1 VPNDEGDAAVR
12 RPRPTRRQPRTS
24 GHRTIDFDVLED
36 LLSFYMRGV
45 SLELNRD
52 FDHAIAQVALAKGTG
67 KTSVL
72 LFVAAN
78 PGIRP
83 SVIAHYIFKDRS
95 AMARLLD
102 QMEGN
107 GLIVEVASRRERRA
121 RELYLTEKGQRLVDR
136 VREIAQRQSAEFF
149 APLSDR
155 EQAQLLQTLKKL
167 YRHRLAASDTQG

>member
-1 VPNDEGDAAVR
+1 MPNDEGNAAIR
-12 RPRPTRRQPRTS
+12 RPKPTRRQPRTS
-24 GHRTIDFDVLED
+24 DHGDIDFDVLGD

-52 FDHAIAQVALAKGTG
+52 FDHEIAQVALAKGTG

-107 GLIVEVASRRERRA
+107 GLIVEVASSRERRA
-121 RELYLTEKGQRLVDR
+121 RELYLTEKGRRLVDR
-136 VREIAQRQSAEFF
+136 VREIALNQSAEFF
-149 APLSDR
+149 APLSAQD
-155 EQAQLLQTLKKL
+155 QAQLLRILKKL
-167 YRHRLAASDTQG
+167 YRHRLAASDQA